1 MSVKLDWHIS
11 ESESELEPEP
21 AEPQPTHNWRRLWL
35 ALAAVA
41 LTTVAVIVTVRAM
54 TEEGQHRLEAA
65 VREAVTQEL
74 RAITADDRE
83 LFLSLQDPT
92 DRSWVAAQ
100 GSTFDSFRQFSIVPR
115 EVLSIQVEGDRA
127 WADVQLTATS
137 GREVQVTWE
146 YRRMG
151 QEWRHARLD
160 ESWWGPRQ
168 AIQSGTVTV
177 LYSARDEDAA
187 RDVLSRVLNAI
198 HWTCTDFGCDSV
210 PSIAVDITHSVSL
223 PPAVDWLASGV
234 LAFPSPHSGGGGPG
248 GLPPASLVDELAR
261 QISRKVIY
269 SRAGLPLPQPADAR
283 LQATLAEQAADWEAS
298 KRGLVTATAPS
309 NYIAALAAEQGPTA
323 VRKVIAALGKT
334 DSIEGAL
341 TSALDLS
348 LSALERSP
356 DYFIFLLNAEAEAIR
371 RHDRNT
377 FEKLQDPFSTG
388 WLRLQAGRYD
398 RSEVR
403 LAVGGEI
410 VGRILRRS
418 TRDRF
423 IVMRTRLTSG
433 QETIER
439 LESFRWANGRWLHTG
454 PVFEV
459 WGATVSDQTALFY
472 VTYRQLD
479 AEFVRPLVSG
489 LDRLYQ
495 RIDRDLGGTDIS
507 ISVPLAISI
516 EPLAQELTELPDLV
530 VPSPWVMGVP
540 VSDDRASG
548 VRPLRRQIVTAMT
561 QSLAREQAHGELT
574 PPQEAALT
582 ALVEWEVRRVLG
594 EPLLDA
600 EAQDGLKRAL
610 ASDHLLPLDVL
621 WTTPVM
627 VRPSFGQPEILGWP
641 LARAEWLTLIDYAF
655 GGKGA
660 NPLLAPLT
668 LLPASTSMDDWL
680 RRSLGIGLADV
691 EPGWRVKLADY

>member
-1 MSVKLDWHIS
+1 VSVKLDWHIS

-21 AEPQPTHNWRRLWL
+21 TEPQPTHNWRRLWL

-41 LTTVAVIVTVRAM
+41 LTTVAVVVTVRAIA
-54 TEEGQHRLEAA
+54 EEGRHRLEAA

-83 LFLSLQDPT
+83 LFLALQDPT
-92 DRSWVAAQ
+92 DRRWVAAQ
-100 GSTFDSFRQFSIVPR
+100 GSAFDSFRQFSIVPR
-115 EVLSIQVEGDRA
+115 EVLSVQVEGDRA
-127 WADVQLTATS
+127 WADVQLTAAS
-137 GREVQVTWE
+137 GRAVQVTWE
-146 YRRMG
+146 YRRTG
-151 QEWRHARLD
+151 QGWRHARLD

-187 RDVLSRVLNAI
+187 RDVLSRALNAI
-198 HWTCTDFGCDSV
+198 YWTCTDFGCDSV
-210 PSIAVDITHSVSL
+210 PSITVDITHSVAL
-223 PPAVDWLASGV
+223 PPAVDWLASGLLV
-234 LAFPSPHSGGGGPG
+234 FPSPHSGGSGPG
-248 GLPPASLVDELAR
+248 GLPSDSPVDELAR
-261 QISRKVIY
+261 QIIRKVIY
-269 SRAGLPLPQPADAR
+269 SRAGLPLGQLADAWP
-283 LQATLAEQAADWEAS
+283 QVTLAEQAADWEAS
-298 KRGLVTATAPS
+298 KRGLATAIAPS
-309 NYIAALAAEQGPTA
+309 NYIVALAAEQGPSA

-341 TSALDLS
+341 TSALNLS

-377 FEKLQDPFSTG
+377 FEELQDPFSTG
-388 WLRLQAGRYD
+388 WLRLQADRYD

-410 VGRILRRS
+410 IGRILRRS

-423 IVMRTRLTSG
+423 VVMRTRLTSG
-433 QETIER
+433 LETIER
-439 LESFRWANGRWLHTG
+439 LESFRWANGRWLRSG

-459 WGATVSDQTALFY
+459 WGDTVSDQTALFH

-479 AEFVRPLVSG
+479 AEIVRPLVPG

-495 RIDRDLGGTDIS
+495 RIDRDLGGADM
-507 ISVPLAISI
+507 SVPLTISI
-516 EPLAQELTELPDLV
+516 EPLAQGLTGLPDIV
-530 VPSPWVMGVP
+530 VPSPWVVGVP
-540 VSDDRASG
+540 VSDDQASG
-548 VRPLRRQIVTAMT
+548 VRLLRRQIVTAVT

-574 PPQEAALT
+574 LAQEAALT

-600 EAQDGLKRAL
+600 EAHDGLSRAL

-641 LARAEWLTLIDYAF
+641 LARAEWLTLIDDAF

-680 RRSLGIGLADV
+680 RRSLGVGLADV